1 MGLFQPTLPDTLAL
15 TPNRDDYWLP
25 PLVGPSDNNFI
36 KSQLPPKPQFLPK
49 TKPQLTPKPMIDH
62 FAWPVTKIIDDK
74 KNTIQIIP
82 KKRSWFKRDE
92 FIRKAK

>member
-15 TPNRDDYWLP
+15 TPNRDDYWSP

-62 FAWPVTKIIDDK
+62 FARPVSKIIDDE

-82 KKRSWFKRDE
+82 KKK
-92 FIRKAK
+92 KLV